1 MEGTIMTKSLLTGI
15 AICTTLA
22 VFAGNANAY
31 KTHAHKTH
39 KTTTT
44 STTGTLPTGT
54 RVNTGPHGN
63 DPLYKS
69 CDEPWKHPAYVCPG
83 SGGDGG

>member
-1 MEGTIMTKSLLTGI
+1 MTKSLLTGI

-44 STTGTLPTGT
+44 STTGTPRGSLRNDT
-54 RVNTGPHGN
+54 RVNTGPHSDDPIYQSCDYPWRHPEVQCPGN
-63 DPLYKS
+63 D
-69 CDEPWKHPAYVCPG
+69 A
-83 SGGDGG
+83 GG